1 MKKNKSILIIS
12 LIGTFMIGGFIGFYV
27 SDQMGNKTA
36 PVIIKPKTEINS
48 VYEKELNIDSEFIHM
63 DPLVYDDDHLKTK
76 IYLNEKGKAYNST
89 ELYSSSYTVT
99 ISLYNMQYK
108 EPYFVIDEFDWDINE
123 DLVIDAPIDSELITD
138 KDKLSDYKLQLE
150 KLKKGEDHKIH
161 YHIEVLSSK
170 DGKNVADVNGTLQI
184 E

>member
-1 MKKNKSILIIS
+1 MKKTKSILIIS

-48 VYEKELNIDSEFIHM
+48 VYEQQLKIDSDFIHM

-99 ISLYNMQYK
+99 ISLYNMQY
-108 EPYFVIDEFDWDINE
+108 EETYFVIDEFDWDINE